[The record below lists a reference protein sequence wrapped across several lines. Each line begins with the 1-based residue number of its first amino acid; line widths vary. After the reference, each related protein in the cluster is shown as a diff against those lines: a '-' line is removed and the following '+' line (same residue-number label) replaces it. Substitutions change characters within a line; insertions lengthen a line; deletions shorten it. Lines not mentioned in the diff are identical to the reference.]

1 MFTERLNADDGGIAR
16 AVALLRDGQPVA
28 IPTETVYG
36 LAADARNDQ
45 AVAAIYAAKD
55 RPSFN
60 PLIVHVPDFDAAQ
73 DIALPNDLAATLA
86 QAFWPGPLTLVLPLR
101 DGAGLSGLV
110 TAGLPTVGLRAPAHP
125 LAQRVLR
132 DSGLALA
139 APSANP
145 SGKISPTSADHVLAG
160 LSGRIPAVLDGGM
173 AACGVESTIVGF
185 EGDQVVLLRPGGVAV
200 EDIAAL
206 GIAVRDRTKGET
218 ITAPGQL
225 ASHYAPD
232 AQLRLGVE
240 QPTADE
246 LWLGFG
252 PQAVDAD
259 LNLSAKGDLAEAAA
273 RLFAALH
280 QMDARAQGR
289 RIAVSPIPETG
300 LGLAINDR
308 LRRAA
313 APRDQARPPS
323 ADSITGSKPSA

>member
-1 MFTERLNADDGGIAR
+1 MVTERLNGDDGGIAR
-16 AVALLRDGQPVA
+16 AVVLLRDGQPVA

-36 LAADARNDQ
+36 LAADARCDQ

-60 PLIVHVPDFDAAQ
+60 PLIVHVPDFDAAR
-73 DIALPNDLAATLA
+73 DIAQPNDLAERLA

-101 DGAGLSGLV
+101 DGAGLSDLV

-125 LAQRVLR
+125 MAQRILR
-132 DSGLALA
+132 DSGLVLA

-145 SGKISPTSADHVLAG
+145 SGKISPTSADHVLDG
-160 LSGRIPAVLDGGM
+160 LSGRIPAVLDGGR
-173 AACGVESTIVGF
+173 AVCGVESTIVGF
-185 EGDQVVLLRPGGVAV
+185 EGQEVVLLRPGGIAV
-200 EDIAAL
+200 EDIATC
-206 GIAVRDRTKGET
+206 GITVRDRTKGDA
-218 ITAPGQL
+218 ITAPGQM

-232 AQLRLGVE
+232 APIRLGVE
-240 QPTADE
+240 QPALDE

-252 PQAVDAD
+252 PKALDAD
-259 LNLSAKGDLAEAAA
+259 INLSAKGDLTEAAA
-273 RLFAALH
+273 CLFSALH
-280 QMDARAQGR
+280 QLDARAKGR

-323 ADSITGSKPSA
+323 ADSITGSKPRD